1 MISICTVIL
10 EPAYKFLDIY
20 KESILQRTS
29 LISEVIICDLRKP
42 NDFYK
47 ENYEKS
53 KMDDEP

>member
-29 LISEVIICDLRKP
+29 LISEVIICDLEKP
-42 NDFYK
+42 NDFLQGK
-47 ENYEKS
+47 EKWS
-53 KMDDEP
+53 HKF